1 MDELLECDCTLGY
14 AVLYFIAT
22 FMVHDKLIV
31 RVIVLLFKKKLI
43 TREEKVARLDEKK
56 ENEGKKIKSEKKK
69 IWKWKCIK
77 GFMRK
82 GSK

>member
-1 MDELLECDCTLGY
+1 MSYSSAIAHWVTQFYILLPRLWFTISLSSELLCCCL
-14 AVLYFIAT
+14 
-22 FMVHDKLIV
+22 
-31 RVIVLLFKKKLI
+31 KKKLI

-56 ENEGKKIKSEKKK
+56 ENERKKKKVVKKK

-77 GFMRK
+77 GFIRK